1 MKTSRK
7 GERATVGKIDKSRR
21 GERLFQGWR
30 YLRYGLRL
38 RNVCANRIA
47 NLGHR
52 LDVGRFS

>member
-21 GERLFQGWR
+21 GERLSQG
-30 YLRYGLRL
+30 L

>member
-30 YLRYGLRL
+30 YGLRL

-52 LDVGRFS
+52 LDVGQFS